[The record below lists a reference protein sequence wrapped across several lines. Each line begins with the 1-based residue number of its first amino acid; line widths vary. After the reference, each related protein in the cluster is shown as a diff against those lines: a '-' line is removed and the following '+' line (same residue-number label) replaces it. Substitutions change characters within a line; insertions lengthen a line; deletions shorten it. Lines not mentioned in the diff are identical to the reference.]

1 MKTHT
6 ATIAR
11 LATLGISAADIDA
24 LFRISATLR
33 TWFTHECN
41 GDIQRNESDGIPHWV
56 TFNRYT
62 NGYDKFR
69 TADREK
75 GARRR
80 LEAIMAN
87 YPELTAYIQTD
98 PRGCSLY
105 ILSAVDLGTSDIH
118 QVYYRGVAVCK

>member
-11 LATLGISAADIDA
+11 LATLGILPGDIDA
-24 LFRISATLR
+24 LFRISSTLSA
-33 TWFTHECN
+33 WFTHECN
-41 GDIQRNESDGIPHWV
+41 GDIQRNESDDKPYWVHW
-56 TFNRYT
+56 NQYT
-62 NGYDKFR
+62 SGYDKYK

-80 LEAIMAN
+80 LEAIMQN

-98 PRGCSLY
+98 PRGCALY
-105 ILSAVDLGTSDIH
+105 VLSAADLGTSDIE
-118 QVYYRGVAVCK
+118 QVYSRGVAVCK